1 MWGQVQSRVLLIIP
15 VAGAIIPRVE
25 RLTLGRQVALSSHTF
40 HPWQSLGPGILTLR
54 YMPRFIFPFHDPP
67 SEHLSKLVIICLFV

>member
-54 YMPRFIFPFHDPP
+54 YMPRFLFFFFFFGETQSI
-67 SEHLSKLVIICLFV
+67 EGLSLCVWK